1 MNTGSGPCIGFQNNV
16 RGGGIRLVL
25 QDCSQAPAWVLENL
39 DSSNSGLIAENT
51 SFCMSAADLSA
62 RNDTALISRT
72 CALFDDAAQTF
83 RT

>member
-1 MNTGSGPCIGFQNNV
+1 MNTGSGLCIGFQNNV

-51 SFCMSAADLSA
+51 SF
-62 RNDTALISRT
+62 
-72 CALFDDAAQTF
+72 
-83 RT
+83 